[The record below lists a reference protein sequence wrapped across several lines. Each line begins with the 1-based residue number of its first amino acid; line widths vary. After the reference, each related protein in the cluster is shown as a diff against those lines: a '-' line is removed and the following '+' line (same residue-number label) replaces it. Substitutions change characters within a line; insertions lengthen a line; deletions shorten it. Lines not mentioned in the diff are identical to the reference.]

1 MTNTHIIP
9 TASAFD
15 TYQKLASGTAI
26 YPKETALAYLTT
38 GLSGEAGEV
47 CGKIGKVF
55 RGDKAPVS
63 KDEVCKE
70 LGDVLWFVSELARL
84 HGLTLHEV
92 AEKNIQKLYDRKDRG
107 VIRGNG
113 DNR

>member
-1 MTNTHIIP
+1 MASIHILP
-9 TASAFD
+9 NQSAFD
-15 TYQKLASGTAI
+15 TYQKLAAGTAI
-26 YPKETALAYLTT
+26 YPEETALAYLTT

-63 KDEVCKE
+63 KEEVCKE
-70 LGDVLWFVSELARL
+70 LGDVLWFLSELARF
-84 HGLTLHEV
+84 HGLSLGEV
-92 AEKNIQKLYDRKDRG
+92 AEKNLMKLYDRKDRG
-107 VIRGNG
+107 VLRGNG